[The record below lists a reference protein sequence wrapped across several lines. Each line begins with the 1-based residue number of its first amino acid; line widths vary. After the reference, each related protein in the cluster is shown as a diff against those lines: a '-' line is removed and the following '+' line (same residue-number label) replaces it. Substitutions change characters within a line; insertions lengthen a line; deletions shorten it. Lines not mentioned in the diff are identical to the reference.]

1 MTARRA
7 TQQRLDPL
15 GTLAAWPLA
24 PGLAAVVLC
33 YSVIATVL
41 QSDQV
46 QNPLLATL
54 AVLAMAAAAGT
65 LVIATQPAHS
75 PFGRQAHIVM
85 VTLAVL
91 GYLFE
96 ALSRWGSNELVQ
108 DDFGPISIGLLL
120 LALAPYRPWREI
132 ALSGAIA
139 SVIAIAIT
147 LPQAGTF
154 RIDVPVAVYAI
165 VSVVQILAPAAAGA
179 AYSRRVVTSILAWQ
193 TDARRAIV
201 ARTEEARG
209 QLARA
214 VVEQQ
219 VTALK
224 SGVIPFLTDVLERGT
239 VTALDIAQAGQL
251 AAEVRRTLVAEIDR
265 TWLDSVV
272 TRERAALAERGT
284 PGLLV
289 VADPEHRATV
299 FGAEQR
305 AATAALI
312 GALCAAPGF
321 DPHSLVVQITGSPQP
336 RTPGARSRPAP
347 SADVPTSAR
356 VAPAQRSN
364 SSAPGH
370 LAAPAPSPGGRPAPA
385 PSAHLPTSAR
395 VAPPQRSNSSAPGH
409 LADAHAPALGQ
420 TPLAILT
427 GPPAP
432 AQFDT
437 ITLQAAL
444 DVPPRK
450 VRALL
455 RPYLG
460 VIRVVFGN
468 VRVTVRRPSLTIE
481 FDAVREN
488 TSSAAAPTALAT
500 PATPIGVRANKAP
513 RQVR

>member
-1 MTARRA
+1 MTRRSP

-24 PGLAAVVLC
+24 PAIGAVVLC

-46 QNPLLATL
+46 HTPLLATL
-54 AVLAMAAAAGT
+54 AVIAMASAAAT
-65 LVIATQPAHS
+65 LVIATRPAHS
-75 PFGRQAHIVM
+75 PFGARMHLVM
-85 VTLAVL
+85 VSLAVL
-91 GYLFE
+91 GYLLE
-96 ALSRWGSNELVQ
+96 TASRWGGNQVVQ
-108 DDFGPISIGLLL
+108 DDFGPIGVGLLL

-147 LPQAGTF
+147 LPQSGSYRT
-154 RIDVPVAVYAI
+154 DVPAAVYAI
-165 VSVVQILAPAAAGA
+165 VAVTQILAPAAAGA
-179 AYSRRVVTSILAWQ
+179 AYSRRIVRSIKLYQ

-224 SGVIPFLTDVLERGT
+224 SGVIPFLTDLLDTGT

-251 AAEVRRTLVAEIDR
+251 AADVRRTLVAEVDR

-272 TRERAALAERGT
+272 ARERAALAERGT

-299 FGAEQR
+299 FAAEQR
-305 AATAALI
+305 AATAALL
-312 GALCAAPGF
+312 GALCAATGF
-321 DPHSLVVQITGSPQP
+321 DPHSLVVQITGTSRRTQTRTQPGTPTNPRAAAIRPDLGQSP
-336 RTPGARSRPAP
+336 RGLRAGLPA
-347 SADVPTSAR
+347 
-356 VAPAQRSN
+356 
-364 SSAPGH
+364 
-370 LAAPAPSPGGRPAPA
+370 AAPA
-385 PSAHLPTSAR
+385 H
-395 VAPPQRSNSSAPGH
+395 
-409 LADAHAPALGQ
+409 
-420 TPLAILT
+420 I
-427 GPPAP
+427 
-432 AQFDT
+432 DT
-437 ITLQAAL
+437 ITIQAAL
-444 DVPPRK
+444 DLPPRK

-460 VIRVVFGN
+460 VIRVVFGA

-481 FDAVREN
+481 LDGVRPVDP
-488 TSSAAAPTALAT
+488 AADTLPATAT
-500 PATPIGVRANKAP
+500 PATPLGVRAQRPP